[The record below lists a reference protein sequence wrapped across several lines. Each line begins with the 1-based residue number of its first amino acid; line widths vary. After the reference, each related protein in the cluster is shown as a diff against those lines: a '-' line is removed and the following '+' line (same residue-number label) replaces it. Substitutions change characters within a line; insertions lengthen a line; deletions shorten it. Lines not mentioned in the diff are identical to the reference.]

1 MPPSTT
7 TIQGGARAHRARPD
21 NHASSVSR
29 VQLKLSALAHVNTCV
44 GSSPSMDLALASVA
58 ALCNAAVRYF
68 VALTG
73 GGSTVQVHAY
83 PEDAG
88 VAARRLNLQLAATA
102 YASTRH
108 GVDACMEFTRIAI
121 GALCDAAIAYAST
134 LTRTDAGGVTDRTLD
149 LDDGR

>member
-68 VALTG
+68 VAL
-73 GGSTVQVHAY
+73 
-83 PEDAG
+83 
-88 VAARRLNLQLAATA
+88 NLQLAATA